1 MLASHWH
8 EHVGDVCH
16 FELGPVAG
24 DYEKELDVCVCIE
37 VGWSMLLYGP
47 GWRGQV
53 GGELEGKKL
62 VVVFCLSLLWCEY
75 LPRVASAYIADS
87 ASPHRRR

>member
-37 VGWSMLLYGP
+37 VGWSMLLYWA
-47 GWRGQV
+47 GWRG
-53 GGELEGKKL
+53 
-62 VVVFCLSLLWCEY
+62 
-75 LPRVASAYIADS
+75 
-87 ASPHRRR
+87 